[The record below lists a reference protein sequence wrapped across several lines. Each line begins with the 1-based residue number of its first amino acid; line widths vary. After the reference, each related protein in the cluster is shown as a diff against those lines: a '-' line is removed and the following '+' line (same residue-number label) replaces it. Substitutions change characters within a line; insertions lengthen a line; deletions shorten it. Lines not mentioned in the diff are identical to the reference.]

1 MATQHD
7 IAGVNGQSTYEFTTN
22 DLSFTKLTDLEV
34 YIGKGKVESIE
45 VTNAGAG
52 YNNITFT
59 GSAGAGNTTNSVP
72 LVFSGGGGSAPTV
85 RATVTNNQ
93 IDSKFWTDANGTEF
107 TGSGGSNYTEA
118 PNISISGLS
127 GGTGGK
133 LTAKIYAKKT
143 SGTDYT
149 ISKINETTVRLVFT
163 PALVTNDKI
172 LIKRVTD
179 TSTAAHTFAAGS
191 SITAADLNKSL
202 DQIRYKVE
210 ELPTVT
216 STALSNGDKSEITV
230 SGNTWT
236 IDNNSVTTA
245 KIANDA
251 VDGNKL
257 ANNIDIAG
265 TLDVTSQAMFDNN
278 IITAGDLT
286 LRADDKTFTIETS
299 TGTDKFTVASAT
311 GNTTITGTLG
321 VTGATT
327 LTGALA
333 ANAGITVDTD
343 KFTVADSTGNTAID
357 GNLDVDGTTTLDG
370 CTIQGV
376 LDVNGSAEIDNVQ
389 INNNAI
395 GTTTG
400 NLTIDSTGG
409 TVTIEENT
417 TISGTLTTAATKAV
431 TLGGPLILSQTDTQ
445 LPDAN
450 TFAVTHTWHEL
461 ESKSGATSDTIDGA
475 TGGTKGQILL
485 LSAKAGHTITV
496 NNGSDANDFNN
507 QGAANLALDG
517 TDRDHIQYIHDG
529 TLWNQTAPWVEN

>member
-431 TLGGPLILSQTDTQ
+431 TLGGPLILGNKVSSTLSDTSLAVTGSWHEIDSDSNNLTTLTGGAAGQ
-445 LPDAN
+445 LLLITATSENLTVIDTALGAGAN
-450 TFAVTHTWHEL
+450 TIAL
-461 ESKSGATSDTIDGA
+461 SGGNTTLGSDGDT
-475 TGGTKGQILL
+475 LL
-485 LSAKAGHTITV
+485 LV
-496 NNGSDANDFNN
+496 C
-507 QGAANLALDG
+507 DG
-517 TDRDHIQYIHDG
+517 TQWRCISFSD
-529 TLWNQTAPWVEN
+529 N